1 MIKNR
6 IKLTI
11 GGAEY
16 PIITEDDPKYV
27 AELGAELDA
36 ALKDTLKDNRSI
48 STTQAAVLL
57 ALQYADSYKKAV
69 GSADNLRSQ
78 IKDYLDDAASAK
90 SKAINAAKIT
100 SSAIPPTRLMV
111 KLSCPEKK
119 ARAEKTATNS
129 TASKETGKSRFKSIR
144 STFIGCIMADTPPTT
159 NKLNKLEPSTLPTAI
174 PL

>member
-90 SKAINAAKIT
+90 SKADWSRHEAETAKRELEAAKLEID
-100 SSAIPPTRLMV
+100 RL
-111 KLSCPEKK
+111 
-119 ARAEKTATNS
+119 NIQ
-129 TASKETGKSRFKSIR
+129 IR
-144 STFIGCIMADTPPTT
+144 SLRDQ
-159 NKLNKLEPSTLPTAI
+159 LEMGT
-174 PL
+174 

>member
-27 AELGAELDA
+27 AELGAELDT

-90 SKAINAAKIT
+90 SKADWSRHEAETAKRELEAAKLEID
-100 SSAIPPTRLMV
+100 RL
-111 KLSCPEKK
+111 
-119 ARAEKTATNS
+119 NIQ
-129 TASKETGKSRFKSIR
+129 IR
-144 STFIGCIMADTPPTT
+144 SLRDQ
-159 NKLNKLEPSTLPTAI
+159 LEMGK
-174 PL
+174 

>member
-1 MIKNR
+1 MIKNK

-36 ALKDTLKDNRSI
+36 ALKETIKDNRSI

-57 ALQYADSYKKAV
+57 ALQYADNYKKSV

-90 SKAINAAKIT
+90 SKADWSRHEAETAKRELEAAKLEID
-100 SSAIPPTRLMV
+100 RL
-111 KLSCPEKK
+111 
-119 ARAEKTATNS
+119 NIQ
-129 TASKETGKSRFKSIR
+129 IR
-144 STFIGCIMADTPPTT
+144 SLRDQ
-159 NKLNKLEPSTLPTAI
+159 LEMGK
-174 PL
+174 

>member
-6 IKLTI
+6 IKLTV

-27 AELGAELDA
+27 AELGAELDE
-36 ALKDTLKDNRSI
+36 ALRSTLSENKNI

-69 GSADNLRSQ
+69 SSADNLRSQ

-90 SKAINAAKIT
+90 SKADWSRHEAETAKRELEAAKLEID
-100 SSAIPPTRLMV
+100 RL
-111 KLSCPEKK
+111 
-119 ARAEKTATNS
+119 NIQ
-129 TASKETGKSRFKSIR
+129 IR
-144 STFIGCIMADTPPTT
+144 SLRDQLDLG
-159 NKLNKLEPSTLPTAI
+159 K
-174 PL
+174 

>member
-90 SKAINAAKIT
+90 SKADWSRHEAETAKRELEAAKLEID
-100 SSAIPPTRLMV
+100 RL
-111 KLSCPEKK
+111 
-119 ARAEKTATNS
+119 NIQ
-129 TASKETGKSRFKSIR
+129 IR
-144 STFIGCIMADTPPTT
+144 SLRDQ
-159 NKLNKLEPSTLPTAI
+159 LEMGK
-174 PL
+174 